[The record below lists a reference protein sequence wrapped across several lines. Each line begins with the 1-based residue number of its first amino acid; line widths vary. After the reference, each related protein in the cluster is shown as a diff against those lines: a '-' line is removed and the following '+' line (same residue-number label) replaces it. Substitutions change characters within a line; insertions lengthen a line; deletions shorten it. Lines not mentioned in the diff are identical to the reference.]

1 MGLTSLVRNVVKS
14 LTGGSKSASAETRKQ
29 PREESSRSPDTQVRD
44 QPTLGASDHAVE
56 RWNERFPNN
65 DEVSIVTACEDG
77 ISGRIPTK
85 DEGEYYYY
93 PPLNAILVVE
103 DDTIITTYP
112 KENVNFKPHNHV
124 VKCTGCNQV
133 HEPIDHPS
141 ACPWC
146 GDESQTT
153 GNVSFERGS

>member
-1 MGLTSLVRNVVKS
+1 MGLASVVRNVVKS
-14 LTGGSKSASAETRKQ
+14 LTGGSKSTSADTRRQ
-29 PREESSRSPDTQVRD
+29 PEKDSSDSRDTQAQD
-44 QPTLGASDHAVE
+44 QRTLGASDHAVE
-56 RWNERFPNN
+56 RWNERFPDN
-65 DEVSIVTACEDG
+65 EVSVITACKDG

-103 DDTIITTYP
+103 DSTIITTYP
-112 KENVNFKPHNHV
+112 KENVKFEPHNHV

-133 HEPIDHPS
+133 HKPIDHSS

-146 GDESQTT
+146 GNEGQTT